1 MSLSSFINTL
11 PREVITHIGTFTKEY
26 EYANNEKIIKY
37 LLRYDKRE
45 EILNIIEANHIPL
58 PFLRTVQ
65 FLKCCPFCNRIR
77 EKQIYNEIFYTIN
90 KCYVS
95 DKLCTGF
102 SKCYRFTEYH
112 YRYNRVI
119 HCLNRN
125 IKYSI
130 KLSRRRGHRIQEP
143 IPIKPSDIRPISK
156 LEFEWLLYICR
167 LDGDRYDKYFD
178 QYHIDCET
186 F

>member
-1 MSLSSFINTL
+1 MSLSSFIKQL
-11 PREVITHIGTFTKEY
+11 PDDIKEYIGTFTREY
-26 EYANNEKIIKY
+26 EYANHEKIIKF
-37 LLRYDKRE
+37 LLQYDKRE
-45 EILNIIEANHIPL
+45 EILNYIEAHHIPL

-65 FLKCCPFCNRIR
+65 FLKWCPYCCHIR
-77 EKQIYNEIFYTIN
+77 EKQIHNEIFYTVN

-95 DKLCTGF
+95 DKICTGF
-102 SKCYRFTEYH
+102 SRCCQFTKYH
-112 YRYNRVI
+112 YRYNEVI

-130 KLSRRRGHRIQEP
+130 KLSRRRGHRVQEP

-156 LEFEWLLYICR
+156 LEFEWLIHICR
-167 LDGDRYDKYFD
+167 VQGDRYDKYFD
-178 QYHIDCET
+178 QYKITCEI